1 MNAGRNKI
9 LAKAVVCA
17 LLVTAA
23 TKPAVASIPTNT
35 DVAWIGI
42 AIGAIG
48 AGIGVGIYY
57 AVHHNR
63 SLTGCAASGPNGL
76 ELENHGDQQTYSL
89 VGAVSAIK
97 PGDRIR
103 VSGKK
108 VKKSTGP
115 SSQFLVEQLSKD
127 FGPCSAKRPMP

>member
-1 MNAGRNKI
+1 MRCGMNAGRNQI

-23 TKPAVASIPTNT
+23 TKPAVASIPTKA
-35 DVAWIGI
+35 DVAWMGI

-57 AVHHNR
+57 AVHHNH
-63 SLTGCAASGPNGL
+63 SLTGCAVSGANDL
-76 ELENHGDQQTYSL
+76 ELENHDQQTYSL

-97 PGDRIR
+97 PGNRIR

-108 VKKSTGP
+108 VKKS
-115 SSQFLVEQLSKD
+115 
-127 FGPCSAKRPMP
+127 

>member
-9 LAKAVVCA
+9 LAKTVVCA

-23 TKPAVASIPTNT
+23 TKPAVASIPTNA

-42 AIGAIG
+42 AIGVIG

-57 AVHHNR
+57 AVHHNHR
-63 SLTGCAASGPNGL
+63 LTGCAASMPNGL
-76 ELENHGDQQTYSL
+76 ELENLGDQQRYSL
-89 VGAVSAIK
+89 VGAISAIK

-108 VKKSTGP
+108 VKKSSGP
-115 SSQFLVEQLSKD
+115 IPQFIVEQLSKD
-127 FGPCSAKRPMP
+127 FGPCPAKRPMP

>member
-1 MNAGRNKI
+1 MRCGMNAGRNQI

-23 TKPAVASIPTNT
+23 TKPAVASIPTKA
-35 DVAWIGI
+35 DVAWMGI

-57 AVHHNR
+57 AVHHNH
-63 SLTGCAASGPNGL
+63 SLTGCAVSGTNDL

-97 PGDRIR
+97 PGNRIR

-108 VKKSTGP
+108 VKKSAGP
-115 SSQFLVEQLSKD
+115 IPQFLVEELSKD
-127 FGPCSAKRPMP
+127 